1 MEVKIQIADSVYT
14 ELLNGTCR
22 VRGTIGLV
30 SPKKGNFNAHRKPSA
45 KPSGRYMK
53 LPHGRVT
60 VNNTDVYLSMK
71 VGLSEMQSPSYVIE
85 EESRLA
91 SGFVEFVEEI
101 NEY

>member
-14 ELLNGTCR
+14 ELLNGTNR
-22 VRGTIGLV
+22 MKGSIALV
-30 SPKKGNFNAHRKPSA
+30 SPKKGNFSAYRKSPKKSDA
-45 KPSGRYMK
+45 QYMK

-60 VNNTDVYLSMK
+60 VNSTDVYLSMK
-71 VGLSEMQSPSYVIE
+71 VGRYEKQSPTYVIE